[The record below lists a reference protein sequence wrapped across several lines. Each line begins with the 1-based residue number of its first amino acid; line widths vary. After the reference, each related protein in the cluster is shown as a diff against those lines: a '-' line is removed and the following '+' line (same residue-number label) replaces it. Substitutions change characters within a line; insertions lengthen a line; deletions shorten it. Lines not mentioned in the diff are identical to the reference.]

1 MRRWLCSLPLLL
13 LAAPQASAQQVDRF
27 ALVIGITYPAIRWG
41 ADTLRFANRDAI
53 EFAKFLKSPQGGSFP
68 PGNVKLLVD
77 AGATRRAIGDSI
89 DALRAQLTPGALLYV
104 FFSGHTWQDADN
116 YAYVMP
122 YDGEKE
128 RPGNKGW
135 RVDEFQ
141 KMLKRVGAGY
151 FVLFLDAC
159 HAGAVTTE
167 GLSADEGLAKGGNE
181 LSTVLVS
188 AWNRA
193 LAGIKSQDGVIFSS
207 SASQSSFEDP
217 DRQHGVFTYYL
228 LRGLRGAADSIDSAN
243 RDGKVTVGELMG
255 FLTDSVPPRARVV
268 TKGRKN
274 QIPAMTQ
281 ALSAV
286 FPLTVYSQAVSVSL
300 TRPGGLRNLLTAA
313 SDARRHF
320 DEGYRLAG
328 LNDHV
333 GAAREY
339 RAALVLDPDYA
350 WARNNLGVSLMRMGD
365 SAGAMAAYRETFR
378 RTPSHALSRA
388 NLAAHLLSRGDTVQ
402 AISLLREAIAR
413 DPGEA
418 DSYYRV
424 GTVFLERKQY
434 DSARTYLSDAYR
446 RDSTDAFAWFKY
458 GQAFAAADDPDL
470 GVLWEAWGS
479 GVAWRNLSRYLPA
492 NLNYFNETLARQYEL
507 VHDREAAIKTLERA
521 FPGDTAYR
529 FSRAMKTASL
539 KGSIAKLRDS
549 VRVYQARLK
558 TNPNDEATF
567 RSLHGALHEELLD
580 APEALSALNDWLA
593 HNPASAWARADR
605 AENLYTA
612 GRYAEAEIALNAVL
626 AETQLGP
633 SERIALLAIS
643 IANDI
648 ALVRPRSGKAKLTQ
662 IEQIVAAQPDSFT
675 VGWVF
680 YGTRAVLRTS
690 RTLDESQRFGLLALM
705 GAISRP
711 SRAAILTRLREI
723 KSSKPFFE

>member
-1 MRRWLCSLPLLL
+1 MRRALCSLPLFLF
-13 LAAPQASAQQVDRF
+13 AVPQASAQQVDRF

-41 ADTLRFANRDAI
+41 ADTLRYANRDAI

-77 AGATRRAIGDSI
+77 AAATRRAIGDSI

-122 YDGEKE
+122 YDGEKD

-167 GLSADEGLAKGGNE
+167 GLTADEGLAKGGSD
-181 LSTVLVS
+181 LATVLVS

-193 LAGIKSQDGVIFSS
+193 LASVKSQDGVIFSS

-217 DRQHGVFTYYL
+217 DRQHGVFSYYL
-228 LRGLRGAADSIDSAN
+228 LRGLRGAADSIESAN
-243 RDGKVTVGELMG
+243 RDGKVTVGELMA
-255 FLTDSVPPRARVV
+255 FLTDSVPPRTRVV

-286 FPLTVYSQAVSVSL
+286 FPLTVYNQAVSVSF
-300 TRPGGLRNLLTAA
+300 TGPGGLRNLFTAA
-313 SDARRHF
+313 ADARRHF
-320 DEGYRLAG
+320 DEGYRLG
-328 LNDHV
+328 ELKDHV
-333 GAAREY
+333 GAVREY
-339 RAALVLDPDYA
+339 RAALFLDPNYA
-350 WARNNLGVSLMRMGD
+350 WARNNLGVSLEGLGD
-365 SAGAMAAYRETFR
+365 SAGAMAAFRETFR

-388 NLAAHLLSRGDTVQ
+388 NLANHLLRRGDTVQ

-413 DPGEA
+413 DPGGA
-418 DSYYRV
+418 HAYHLM
-424 GTVFLERKQY
+424 GAMFLERKQY

-446 RDSTDAFAWFKY
+446 RDSTDAFSWHKY
-458 GQAFAAADDPDL
+458 GQAYAATGDPDL
-470 GVLWEAWGS
+470 AVLWEAWGL
-479 GVAWRNLSRYLPA
+479 GVAWRNLGRYTPE
-492 NLNYFNETLARQYEL
+492 NLKYLAETLARQYEV
-507 VHDREAAIKTLERA
+507 VHDREAAIKILERA
-521 FPGDTAYR
+521 VRADTAYR
-529 FSRAMKTASL
+529 YGAMYRDRL
-539 KGSIAKLRDS
+539 KDSVAKLRDS
-549 VRVYQARLK
+549 VRAYQARLK
-558 TNPNDEATF
+558 TNSNDEVTF

-580 APEALSALNDWLA
+580 APEALSAINDWLA

-612 GRYAEAEIALNAVL
+612 GRYAEAETALNALL
-626 AETQLGP
+626 AEPQLDP
-633 SERIALLAIS
+633 SERIALLAVS

-648 ALVRPRSGKAKLTQ
+648 ALVRSRSGKAKLAQ
-662 IEQIVAAQPDSFT
+662 IEQIVAAQPDSFA
-675 VGWVF
+675 VSWVF

-690 RTLDESQRFGLLALM
+690 RTLDETQRFGLLALV

-711 SRAAILTRLREI
+711 SRAAILTRLRDV
-723 KSSKPFFE
+723 KSSKPFLE